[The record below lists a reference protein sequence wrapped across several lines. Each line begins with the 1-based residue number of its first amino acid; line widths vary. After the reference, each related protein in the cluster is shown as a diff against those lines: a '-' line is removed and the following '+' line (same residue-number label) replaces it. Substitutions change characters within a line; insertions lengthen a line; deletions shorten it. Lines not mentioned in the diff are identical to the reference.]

1 MHASFMYLLYA
12 YTPRP
17 VGQMLFIK
25 SKKIEWTYRF
35 WEIYTY
41 ACMDCTALDKLKV
54 SIKL

>member
-35 WEIYTY
+35 WQIYTY
-41 ACMDCTALDKLKV
+41 ACMDCTALD
-54 SIKL
+54 